1 MIGRRGIRRLLRL
14 RGFEARDS
22 VREVDDEVLL
32 HVELRTAEL
41 MRQGVDAESAAAQ
54 AKQLFAR
61 DVRTL
66 HTLYATAIERDD
78 HMRMRERLESVMHD
92 YRHALRSLIHD
103 PVLVIFVVVTLAL
116 GVGANITAFGLVD
129 RLLLRGPAHVVDAGR
144 VVRLYGVV
152 DFGGRGLRTSSYI
165 PYAAYLQF
173 REIASFERVGAYT
186 VGERAVGSGADA
198 RRLRVG
204 QVLGGFFPLLGVEP
218 VAGRLFDD
226 GEDAAVAGEQA
237 VIAHDLWQSRYGG
250 DAGVLGQAIR
260 VDDVAHTLV
269 GVTPPGFTG
278 TDPRRVAVWTL
289 GSSATAGTR
298 NWNIVGRLRPGAS
311 AAAAGAQA
319 TSMHRP
325 ETTGSFTWFR
335 DARIFAAS
343 LDRHEDG
350 LLPLEA
356 TLARWLAAVTLI
368 ILLITF
374 ANVVNL
380 LLVRVAR
387 RQRELAVRI
396 SLGSGRA
403 RLMRLIGAEG
413 ALLALASG
421 AASLLVARIMDPIV
435 RRALFADQAGWT
447 FTFTDWRLLGI
458 AGGTVLMTAL
468 CVGIVPAWQAG
479 DYRLAHALRSGQR
492 TAPANARIR
501 SALTVVQAAFSVVL
515 LVGAG
520 LFLRSLA
527 NVKAVDLGVD
537 EDRVITAEAVLPP
550 IEFRRYMET
559 ERDVYRRLAEVVVR
573 SAGVERAAI
582 AIGLPLDGG
591 SFSAGVW
598 LPGRDSIPAMPG
610 GGPHVS
616 TVTAPY
622 FDVMG
627 TRILRGRAFTDAD
640 REGSEPVIIVNETM
654 ASTLWTGRDAI
665 DQCVHVGDASNPC
678 SRVVG
683 IAEDVH
689 RTGLREQA
697 SFQYYI
703 PLGQQ
708 NLFGG
713 ARLVIRP
720 APGARLSW
728 DELRRTIVE
737 ADPAVRAV
745 EIRTLSESLAAEM
758 RPLRLGTVTFGISS
772 ALALVVAVLGLY
784 SLMSCLV
791 AWRTREIGVRTALGA
806 TRSDIVGLVLRSG
819 FVLAAA
825 GVVLGLALALIAGRW
840 IEPHLFQ
847 TSSRDGLVLL
857 VVAAGIL
864 ATAAVAGWLPARRAT
879 RISPTEAL
887 RAE

>member
-1 MIGRRGIRRLLRL
+1 VIRREGIRRLLRL
-14 RGFEARDS
+14 RGFSARDS
-22 VREVDDEVLL
+22 EREVDDEVRL

-41 MRQGVDAESAAAQ
+41 TRQGLDAESAAAQ
-54 AKQLFAR
+54 AKRLFAR

-103 PVLVIFVVVTLAL
+103 PVLTVFIVVTLSL

-144 VVRLYGVV
+144 VVRLYGEV
-152 DFGGRGLRTSSYI
+152 DFRGRGLRTSSYI

-173 REIASFERVGAYT
+173 REIGSFERVGAYT
-186 VGERAVGSGADA
+186 VGERAVGSGTDA

-226 GEDAAVAGEQA
+226 GEDAAAAGEQA
-237 VIAHDLWQSRYGG
+237 VLAHDLWQSRYGG

-260 VDDVAHTLV
+260 VDDVAHTIV

-278 TDPRRVAVWTL
+278 TEPRRVAVWTL

-319 TSMHRP
+319 TAMHRP

-350 LLPLEA
+350 FLPLEA

-421 AASLLVARIMDPIV
+421 AASLLVARIMDPVV

-447 FTFTDWRLLGI
+447 FTFIDWRLLGI

-492 TAPANARIR
+492 TAPANSRIR
-501 SALTVVQAAFSVVL
+501 STLTVMQAAFSVVL

-550 IEFRRYMET
+550 IEFGRYMET
-559 ERDVYRRLAEVVVR
+559 ERDVYRRLAQVVVR

-598 LPGRDSIPAMPG
+598 LPGRDSIPVMPG

-654 ASTLWTGRDAI
+654 ASTLWTGRDAL

-708 NLFGG
+708 NMFGG

-728 DELRRTIVE
+728 DELRRTIVD

-745 EIRTLSESLAAEM
+745 EIRTLSESLAGEM
-758 RPLRLGTVTFGISS
+758 RPLRLGTVTFGISG

-784 SLMSCLV
+784 SLMSYLV
-791 AWRTREIGVRTALGA
+791 AWRTHEIGVRTALGA

-819 FVLAAA
+819 FALAAA

-840 IEPHLFQ
+840 LEPHLFE
-847 TSSRDGLVLL
+847 TSARDARVLL
-857 VVAAGIL
+857 AVAAGIL
-864 ATAAVAGWLPARRAT
+864 ATAAVAGWMPARRAT